1 MPLCPPSDVVEF
13 CDAEHTFPAA
23 VHVGVRLDEQNA
35 RVPDFAVEDL
45 AVPLD
50 PAEQDAQLVQ
60 DMVNG
65 HKTRVVAVVPVLV
78 AYIAEADDHI
88 VDSGLFSLKKLVEL
102 HRTTLV
108 KE

>member
-1 MPLCPPSDVVEF
+1 MDRSYHIGI
-13 CDAEHTFPAA
+13 AARAQHA
-23 VHVGVRLDEQNA
+23 VHLGQLLPDAVGIPLAEAAGHQQLFQ
-35 RVPDFAVEDL
+35 FAL
-45 AVPLD
+45 PL
-50 PAEQDAQLVQ
+50 QLSQLQ